1 MNKSELE
8 KKPLSDLHSLAAEAG
23 VERFR
28 MLTKAELVEKL
39 ADGEGGGSGEGSSGG
54 GRAPRSGRSRS
65 GSGSGR
71 ERSSSGSGRST
82 SGSGRT
88 GTDAG
93 SGEGRSSRS
102 GGGRSGG
109 SGERSERS
117 GEGRS
122 GGSGEGADRPRR
134 RRRRSGSGAGESGG
148 REREA
153 AHEEPEEEGTERVPE
168 ATPERAPEPAPAA
181 RAAADSGDEG
191 SARPKRRRRRRRFG
205 RRKDGISIQD
215 LLLPPESGRQ
225 AVLVGESRA
234 ACTALL
240 RGIAADLAG
249 DSKGPDPVALLIDP
263 TPEELADWKR
273 EAPQAEIVSAGQA
286 RHATDALAL
295 AKTRAASEDVILLVD
310 SLTRLAEEFGDTDT
324 AKDFFDAGQNL
335 SGSGS
340 LTVVAALERGT
351 SD

>member
-28 MLTKAELVEKL
+28 MLTKAELVDKL
-39 ADGEGGGSGEGSSGG
+39 ADGDGGSDGGGGSDEGSGG

-71 ERSSSGSGRST
+71 SRSN

-93 SGEGRSSRS
+93 EGRSERS
-102 GGGRSGG
+102 GSGRSGG
-109 SGERSERS
+109 SGGS

-122 GGSGEGADRPRR
+122 GGSGDGRSSASGEDGERPRR
-134 RRRRSGSGAGESGG
+134 RRRRSGSGSGSGASGG

-153 AHEEPEEEGTERVPE
+153 AHDETEEEGTERVPE
-168 ATPERAPEPAPAA
+168 TPPRERTPEPAAS
-181 RAAADSGDEG
+181 AAADSGEEG

-205 RRKDGISIQD
+205 RRKDGVSIQD

-225 AVLVGESRA
+225 AVVIGETRA

-240 RGIAADLAG
+240 RGVAADLAG

-324 AKDFFDAGQNL
+324 AKDFFDAGQNV
-335 SGSGS
+335 SGTGS
-340 LTVVAALERGT
+340 LTVVAALERP